1 MTTSC
6 LTAESTG
13 AVYRRLFIVGTDA
26 SIVNAMR
33 VALRSSS
40 GVDVFGVIDANRRS
54 FRAAVREAQPDIV
67 VVDGLSDARA
77 GVERVR
83 EIRAEMPHAVV
94 LLLSAPLDELA
105 LDQVLQARAIAC
117 LAEASRPEDA
127 APAALAA
134 SGLETVA
141 DGARATSTPVADGH
155 GTGDGAAGAGATVR
169 PAVQRSPL
177 TAREFEILRAVAE
190 GHTNARIARQL
201 WVTEQTVKFH
211 LSNVYR
217 KLGVTNR
224 TEASRHALMH
234 GWIAR

>member
-6 LTAESTG
+6 LPAESTG
-13 AVYRRLFIVGTDA
+13 AVYRRLFIVGHDA
-26 SIVNAMR
+26 SIVNAMC

-40 GVDVFGVIDANRRS
+40 AVDVSGVIDDRGS
-54 FRAAVREAQPDIV
+54 VRAAVRKAQPDIV
-67 VVDGLSDARA
+67 VVDGLSDAQA
-77 GVERVR
+77 GVERVG
-83 EIRAEMPHAVV
+83 EIREELPHAVV

-127 APAALAA
+127 APAALA
-134 SGLETVA
+134 SGLEAVA
-141 DGARATSTPVADGH
+141 DGARATPAPVANGH
-155 GTGDGAAGAGATVR
+155 GTGNGAAGAVDAVR
-169 PAVQRSPL
+169 PPPQRCPL
-177 TAREFEILRAVAE
+177 TARELEILRAVAE
-190 GHTNARIARQL
+190 GQTNARIARQL

-224 TEASRHALMH
+224 TEASRSALIH
-234 GWIAR
+234 GWIAH